1 MIRLAFM
8 LLTILTMT
16 FLSPL
21 NNARSVLDVTP
32 VLHVSES
39 RLAAP
44 GHLAVA
50 GHLATGEHLGIGGDA
65 VTAAASAVARE
76 TLDGT
81 LATAQA
87 LLRPEPTRVSLLR
100 PTIDPPLAPHRP
112 ADLR

>member
-21 NNARSVLDVTP
+21 NNAHSVLDVAP
-32 VLHVSES
+32 VLHLPES
-39 RLAAP
+39 
-44 GHLAVA
+44 HLA
-50 GHLATGEHLGIGGDA
+50 IGADA
-65 VTAAASAVARE
+65 VTAAASALAKD
-76 TLDGT
+76 TLTGT
-81 LATAQA
+81 LATAQT
-87 LLRPEPTRVSLLR
+87 LLKPDPTRVALLR